1 MPLSEGVRRSP
12 RARSARR
19 AAADGRLSFDP
30 LRQGCARLSA
40 VCAACALPL
49 PFPFELRCPSRS
61 ARRSGHSYV
70 RSLMR
75 RVRSAR
81 RRSEH
86 EKCCGEKTPRNTI
99 GVVRRGRGILIA
111 RESFQAHSRRLAEK
125 CRNARRGLL
134 ARTAARHTAIMQE
147 KSAKIRAPGRQSRD
161 RRGAAV

>member
-40 VCAACALPL
+40 VCAACAFPL

-75 RVRSAR
+75 REWSGAAKIGTRKVLRRENTAEHDRCCTARERHFDSTGKFSGAFARARGKTPQCAERTARPDCCAPYGDHARKERRDTSAR
-81 RRSEH
+81 
-86 EKCCGEKTPRNTI
+86 
-99 GVVRRGRGILIA
+99 
-111 RESFQAHSRRLAEK
+111 QAK
-125 CRNARRGLL
+125 
-134 ARTAARHTAIMQE
+134 
-147 KSAKIRAPGRQSRD
+147 P
-161 RRGAAV
+161 